1 MILPSLVVDPDPAGR
16 ASIAALLES
25 EDWSVEQA
33 ATLEEARNVLKLNA
47 PSLAVVEVNLPDG
60 NGLDLVREIQPLPGT
75 EAIMLSAEASPEAIR
90 LGAADVLSKPV
101 ETAPLRRALARVR
114 RTLRLRGEIG
124 HLRDELRGLGQFG
137 RLVRLRPPCTGVRPD
152 RTRRARTPP
161 SSSPAKAAQART
173 RRHDPA

>member
-25 EDWSVEQA
+25 EGWSVEQA

-90 LGAADVLSKPV
+90 LGAAMYMTSHGWREGVPTLIALVQEAPPAVRPIALSAMREVADISIIRFPADPNDPAWA
-101 ETAPLRRALARVR
+101 EAAGLLRTWWDQNSAKLK
-114 RTLRLRGEIG
+114 
-124 HLRDELRGLGQFG
+124 LRDEK
-137 RLVRLRPPCTGVRPD
+137 D
-152 RTRRARTPP
+152 
-161 SSSPAKAAQART
+161 
-173 RRHDPA
+173 